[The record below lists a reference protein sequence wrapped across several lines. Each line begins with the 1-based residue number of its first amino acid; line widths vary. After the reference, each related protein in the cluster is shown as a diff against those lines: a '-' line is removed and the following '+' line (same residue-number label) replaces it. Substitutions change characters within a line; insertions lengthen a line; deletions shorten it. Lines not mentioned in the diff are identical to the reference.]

1 MTSLR
6 SIQKERFNEEGDKM
20 HLRNLEAMFCLCPG
34 WPCNPVGN
42 CSSHGKGRIK
52 CAFCSRR
59 GARSFMS
66 IDLEVIL
73 TWHYDIDYLVDGHI
87 SAAVTS
93 LSTRCTFVV
102 AIYCNRVLVILIV
115 HNVWRTALTPCSCS
129 SSVFTVHLLLAIG
142 TKRRLMLWPG
152 GINSISSDTKS
163 RLGSGRVSHLIHTWF
178 LLSCSVVAADIAEKA
193 HLGHVAHSV

>member
-1 MTSLR
+1 MDTFRQHSHLLA
-6 SIQKERFNEEGDKM
+6 QGAPLLLRFN
-20 HLRNLEAMFCLCPG
+20 
-34 WPCNPVGN
+34 
-42 CSSHGKGRIK
+42 
-52 CAFCSRR
+52 
-59 GARSFMS
+59 
-66 IDLEVIL
+66 
-73 TWHYDIDYLVDGHI
+73 
-87 SAAVTS
+87 
-93 LSTRCTFVV
+93 
-102 AIYCNRVLVILIV
+102 YCNRVLVILIV

-193 HLGHVAHSV
+193 HLGHVAHSVLFMIRMNGIRYNWLFIEWRGGEIWIKEFPLTWTGSPIKGEKVQEATFGVV